1 MKKITEIES
10 LEPNSLALRTHLKAP
25 PSTIYIISVDIK
37 GNIAYVNWAWSK
49 DSDNYFHTDFRKSE
63 GIADAGFWH
72 ELTTQNYK
80 K

>member
-25 PSTIYIISVDIK
+25 PSIK